1 MRASSVNQIIL
12 KTLEQDQSHLTAQQI
27 YGRIRDNLPAVNQ
40 STVYRALERLAHAG
54 QVSVSDMGLGAAVY
68 EAVGGEQHHHLVC
81 QHCHRIEDL
90 ESAELDNIAL
100 PRSKW
105 HGFAVSDFS
114 VQLVGLCPD
123 CRKNLKSPA

>member
-27 YGRIRDNLPAVNQ
+27 YGRIRENLPAVNQ

-54 QVSVSDMGLGAAVY
+54 KISVSDMGLGAAVY

-81 QHCHRIEDL
+81 QDCNQVITIDDDAIQALFNDIERQHDFQVVTNHL
-90 ESAELDNIAL
+90 ILFGRCSA
-100 PRSKW
+100 
-105 HGFAVSDFS
+105 
-114 VQLVGLCPD
+114 
-123 CRKNLKSPA
+123 CRERMPE